1 MLALTV
7 ASLSWSACGPRLQP
21 AGGVAARACGV
32 RMLEAYGEPA
42 HPVFA
47 KPKAPAR
54 PAREPSARSKLR
66 SKLRSAPCPQIFS
79 LSSTVSNPLIWMRS
93 KSAWT
98 RSSRGWR

>member
-21 AGGVAARACGV
+21 AGGVAARARGV

-47 KPKAPAR
+47 KPKAAHALRASPLRGPSFGPSFGRHPAR
-54 PAREPSARSKLR
+54 
-66 SKLRSAPCPQIFS
+66 
-79 LSSTVSNPLIWMRS
+79 
-93 KSAWT
+93 
-98 RSSRGWR
+98 RSSPCRRLSQIP